1 MELLYENQT
10 KGHGRNVRC
19 IQVNELIENAQFYT
33 IFIHVGN
40 KISGFDDAVFNLK
53 LSYFMYKSNYG
64 TVVSFYR
71 FMKFIYAS
79 FSTSLFNYI

>member
-10 KGHGRNVRC
+10 KDHGSNVRC
-19 IQVNELIENAQFYT
+19 IQVIELIENAQFYT
-33 IFIHVGN
+33 IFIGN

-64 TVVSFYR
+64 TVVSFYC
-71 FMKFIYAS
+71 FIKFIYAS